1 MMFVAVVFRASCW
14 HRYGHCCEKTCK
26 NKDADQ
32 LHTNCAADQRL
43 CYHYI
48 DRTIPPLPK
57 SETLSLSSVALQ
69 PRPSLCLT
77 LCSHNEAHAFNVRDA
92 VFCYHSL
99 YAQCMVAECCFW
111 M

>member
-1 MMFVAVVFRASCW
+1 MMFVAVVFQASCW

-77 LCSHNEAHAFNVRDA
+77 LSETLKTGVLTTRLMP
-92 VFCYHSL
+92 S
-99 YAQCMVAECCFW
+99 M
-111 M
+111 

>member
-57 SETLSLSSVALQ
+57 SNFKPVFCGSTAQAQFVSDLVRNPED
-69 PRPSLCLT
+69 R
-77 LCSHNEAHAFNVRDA
+77 CSHNEAHAFNVRA
-92 VFCYHSL
+92 ACVLLPFIICTVYGG
-99 YAQCMVAECCFW
+99 
-111 M
+111 